1 MGYVRANLM
10 ACVLGLAAAIFLVVA
25 VVQSVQINGFL
36 WWDGLNDKIEKCAK
50 DRAELKRIGEE
61 KSSQAQRTETGIKQA
76 ERGGQEADRK
86 ARVIEAAPTAPDCKT
101 PPEIVGA
108 DL

>member
-36 WWDGLNDKIEKCAK
+36 WWDGLKDKIERKRTHKLKEPKPASSRRSEGAK
-50 DRAELKRIGEE
+50 RL
-61 KSSQAQRTETGIKQA
+61 T
-76 ERGGQEADRK
+76 
-86 ARVIEAAPTAPDCKT
+86 ARPA
-101 PPEIVGA
+101 
-108 DL
+108 